1 MRASHHSKLVCGA
14 LLLMA
19 SSAGCASL
27 TGDPSKGKKKDS
39 SWSWFKKKE
48 YQFPQSINVT
58 WSHDIFTA
66 EGKIPTRGFGGRIY
80 FYNEKNQAIPVD
92 GELTVYGF
100 DDTHRNHAGMGVES
114 ADKKFKFTA
123 EQFTTH
129 FSESD
134 LGASYSIWIPWDQ
147 APGESKKI
155 MLIPTFKTKEGR
167 LIKGN
172 AASLLLPGPPG
183 SEKFPEVIQASAKS
197 SNSYPSPSLGSPQQL
212 STQPTSTQR
221 TTTLQMPRHIQSRPQ
236 ISADQAAAMLRQVY
250 EAEQKSLQQHTSAA
264 ANPLLNADP
273 AVATMQNN
281 PANADVVLA
290 SASEAATSP
299 NNSPW
304 PAAHHQ
310 TVRPMEPAQWTNASS
325 AQSLVPPMN
334 PFPTSNTSMPGTS
347 QAVSSARPRD
357 DLETTHGPGWSVTQ
371 TRGSAMSLSNS
382 RPIRRHPSGFANSD
396 ANGFIQP
403 NGFAPSSAIQNNAAP
418 APATNDLP

>member
-1 MRASHHSKLVCGA
+1 
-14 LLLMA
+14 MA
-19 SSAGCASL
+19 SITGCASL
-27 TGDPSKGKKKDS
+27 TGDPSRGKKKDS
-39 SWSWFKKKE
+39 SWSWYKKKE
-48 YQFPQSINVT
+48 YQVPQSINVT

-66 EGKIPTRGFGGRIY
+66 EGKTPTRGFGGRLY
-80 FYNEKNQAIPVD
+80 FYNERNQAIPVE

-100 DDTHRNHAGMGVES
+100 DDTHRNHAGMTIES

-212 STQPTSTQR
+212 STQPTSSQR

-236 ISADQAAAMLRQVY
+236 ISADQAAAMLRQVH
-250 EAEQKSLQQHTSAA
+250 EADLQNSKNHALAA
-264 ANPLLNADP
+264 SNALANLEP
-273 AVATMQNN
+273 AVAGMPNHQTT
-281 PANADVVLA
+281 PAVALA
-290 SASEAATSP
+290 SATEDANARLGVLA
-299 NNSPW
+299 
-304 PAAHHQ
+304 PAAFNPSAHAMSPPQ
-310 TVRPMEPAQWTNASS
+310 WPTQSQSSPA
-325 AQSLVPPMN
+325 N
-334 PFPTSNTSMPGTS
+334 PFPQPQSLIREFSHPIPGPGPS
-347 QAVSSARPRD
+347 GS
-357 DLETTHGPGWSVTQ
+357 LETSHGPGWSVTQ
-371 TRGSAMSLSNS
+371 TRGSALSLSPPRTERKNPGSFSVPRPFQFTQPTAS
-382 RPIRRHPSGFANSD
+382 RTTAFETPSFES
-396 ANGFIQP
+396 
-403 NGFAPSSAIQNNAAP
+403 PS
-418 APATNDLP
+418 TH